1 MSRILNRFL
10 VLLCFLWLA
19 VTAAALPPGLSLGQ
33 LVVDQWNDRSG
44 LPSNSVLD
52 VLQDAR
58 GYVWIAS
65 YDGLV
70 RFDGKAFTVF
80 TKDSEAGFRS
90 NSARVLLSSADG
102 TLWVGT
108 NTEGLF
114 SYRDGR
120 FTAYGLSSGLPDLSV
135 RALGYDGK
143 GRLWAGTA
151 GGLAV
156 LENDRFLPAT
166 GNVGIPTFFL
176 TLGDGSLLLGS
187 NKPGLWRTSATG
199 LSPYLPSLT
208 GPGGVVA
215 GVPFSAA
222 FLDQRNQLWL
232 GTATGRI
239 LVVKGN
245 EIVRTIEPAA
255 LRGGTVKEFLVD
267 RDGTLWV
274 ATDKGLLYS
283 TEDAFLGYNEE
294 NGLPNNSVTSLCQDQ
309 EGSLWVGTERGGLVK
324 FSPGKFINV
333 TQREGLAGNAV
344 NTVVEDASGT
354 VWVGSDQGL
363 SVVPGAQ
370 DPALSDPARK
380 RARDRVLTDLGKAR
394 IRQIRLDARGV
405 LWFSTYSDWGLY
417 AFDGLRS
424 WSISQKDGLPVNRV
438 RLSLEDGQGRLW
450 IGTTAG
456 LVARHGGV
464 TTTYGRDQGLK
475 NDFILA
481 LHEDHQG
488 NLWVGLDGG
497 GVARLGEGG
506 RFQSW
511 TTTEGLVGNVAF
523 RFFSDARERLWIC
536 TSDGLSLFQEG
547 GFRNFRS
554 TEGLISDSVYQILQ
568 EPGNGPLW
576 LVTSR
581 GLQVVAAETLLAI
594 GKGVDRSA
602 FRVLDRLDGLAGQPS
617 SNSWAFQN
625 PQGVLYFPTI
635 GGLSIYN
642 PQSVSR
648 NPTPPPV
655 YLETLRFDETTVTA
669 GTSAVIPAG
678 TKRVVFQFAAL
689 SFMVPQKVGFQYRL
703 EGYDTQWISSGG
715 ERTAVYTNLP
725 PRDYTFRVRAWNNDG
740 VVNETGA
747 SISLRME
754 PRFFE
759 TPWFLALAAVVLV
772 GSGFLVN
779 VVRVRAVNHRKDE
792 LERQVADRTEALNLE
807 KQKSEALLL
816 NVLPPRVAE
825 ELKLH
830 GRAEPQVHGGVS
842 VLFADLVAFT
852 ETASRLTPAQTI
864 HELNE
869 LFGAFDAIA
878 ARHGAER
885 IKTIGDA
892 WLAVAGLSD
901 PEGEGADRA
910 GALKLAAVAHDILA
924 YLKER
929 RGRAVL
935 AWQIRIG
942 LHTGPVVGGV
952 VGIKKYIYDIFG
964 DTVNTAFR
972 MQAEAAPDTAV
983 LSETTA
989 RLVSDHWPSRS
1000 RGPSQVKGKG
1010 TMELFVLDA

>member
-1 MSRILNRFL
+1 MKRFL
-10 VLLCFLWLA
+10 LVLACLA
-19 VTAAALPPGLSLGQ
+19 WSLPLAALPSGLSLGQ

-52 VLQDAR
+52 VLQDSR

-70 RFDGKAFTVF
+70 RFDGKAFTTF
-80 TKDSEAGFRS
+80 TKDSTAGFRS
-90 NSARVLLSSADG
+90 NSARVLLSAADG

-114 SYRDGR
+114 AYRDGK
-120 FTAYGLSSGLPDLSV
+120 FAAFGKAQGLPDLSV

-143 GRLWAGTA
+143 GRLWAGTSA
-151 GGLAV
+151 GLAI
-156 LENDRFLPAT
+156 LENGGFTTAK

-176 TLGDGSLLLGS
+176 TLGDGSLLMGS
-187 NKPGLWRTSATG
+187 NKPGLWQTSASG
-199 LSPYLPSLT
+199 LVPYLPAMTSEGQPL
-208 GPGGVVA
+208 A

-245 EIVRTIEPAA
+245 QIVRTIEPDA
-255 LRGGTVKEFLVD
+255 LKGGTVKDFLVD

-283 TEDAFLGYNEE
+283 QDEGFVGYTEE
-294 NGLPNNSVTSLCQDQ
+294 NGLPNNSVTSLWQDQ

-344 NTVVEDASGT
+344 NAVVEDSWGT

-363 SVVPGAQ
+363 SILPGPS
-370 DPALSDPARK
+370 DPALTDPVRTKAREK
-380 RARDRVLTDLGKAR
+380 LMADLGRAR
-394 IRQIRLDARGV
+394 IRQIRLDGQGV
-405 LWFSTYSDWGLY
+405 LWFATYSDHGLV
-417 AFDGLRS
+417 AFDGVTS
-424 WSISQKDGLPVNRV
+424 KTITQKDGLPVNRV
-438 RLSLEDGQGRLW
+438 RLSLEDRQGRLW

-456 LVARHGGV
+456 LVMRQGQTSASF
-464 TTTYGRDQGLK
+464 GRDQGLK

-481 LHEDHQG
+481 VHEDAQG
-488 NLWVGLDGG
+488 AIWVGLDGG
-497 GVARLGEGG
+497 GVARLGEDG

-511 TTTEGLVGNVAF
+511 TTTEGLAGNVVF
-523 RFFSDARERLWIC
+523 RFFTDHRDRLWIC

-547 GFRNFRS
+547 GFRTFRS
-554 TEGLISDSVYQILQ
+554 TDGLLSDSVYQMLQ
-568 EPGNGPLW
+568 EPGGGPLW

-581 GLQVVAAETLLAI
+581 GLQVVSAETLLAV
-594 GKGVDRSA
+594 GKAVDRSA

-617 SNSWAFQN
+617 ANSWAYQN
-625 PQGVLYFPTI
+625 AQGVLFFPTI
-635 GGLSIYN
+635 GGLSVYN

-655 YLETLRFDETTVTA
+655 YLETMAFDDSVVNA
-669 GTSAVIPAG
+669 GDHAVIPAG
-678 TKRVVFQFAAL
+678 TRRVVFQYAAL

-703 EGYDTQWISSGG
+703 EGYDTRWISSGG

-725 PRDYTFRVRAWNNDG
+725 PGDYTFRVRAWNNDG

-747 SISLRME
+747 AITLKME
-754 PRFFE
+754 PRYWE
-759 TPWFLALAAVVLV
+759 TPWFLALVAGLLV
-772 GSGFLVN
+772 GAGFLVN
-779 VVRVRAVNHRKDE
+779 VVRVRAINRRKIE
-792 LERQVADRTEALNLE
+792 LERQVAERTEALNLE
-807 KQKSEALLL
+807 KQKSESLLL
-816 NVLPPRVAE
+816 NVLPPRVAD
-825 ELKLH
+825 ELKVN
-830 GRAEPQVHGGVS
+830 GRSEPQVHGGVT
-842 VLFADLVAFT
+842 VLVADLVAFT
-852 ETASRLTPAQTI
+852 QTASNLTPAQTI
-864 HELNE
+864 HELND
-869 LFGAFDAIA
+869 LFGTFDAVA

-901 PEGEGADRA
+901 PESPGSDREGALR
-910 GALKLAAVAHDILA
+910 LAAVAREILEV
-924 YLKER
+924 LRER
-929 RGRAVL
+929 RGRSSM

-942 LHTGPVVGGV
+942 LHTGAVVGGV

-972 MQAEAAPDTAV
+972 MQTEAAPDTVV

-989 RLVSDHWPSRS
+989 RLVEDRFPVVS
-1000 RGPSQVKGKG
+1000 RGPSSVKGKG
-1010 TMELFVLDA
+1010 EMELFLLNT

>member
-1 MSRILNRFL
+1 
-10 VLLCFLWLA
+10 
-19 VTAAALPPGLSLGQ
+19 LGQ

-52 VLQDAR
+52 VLQDSR
-58 GYVWIAS
+58 GYIWIAS

-70 RFDGKAFTVF
+70 RFDGKAFSVF
-80 TKDSEAGFRS
+80 TKGAESGFLS
-90 NSARVLLSSADG
+90 NSARTLLSSADG

-114 SYRDGR
+114 SYRDGI
-120 FTAYGLSSGLPDLSV
+120 FHGYGKDAGLPDLSV
-135 RALGYDGK
+135 RALGYDGN

-156 LENDRFLPAT
+156 LENGKFRVAKGT
-166 GNVGIPTFFL
+166 VGIPSFFL
-176 TLGDGSLLLGS
+176 TLGDGSLLMGS
-187 NKPGLWRTSATG
+187 NKPGLWQTSSSG
-199 LSPYLPSLT
+199 LVPYLPALT
-208 GPGGVVA
+208 GEGTPLA
-215 GVPFSAA
+215 GVPISAA

-245 EIVRTIEPAA
+245 EIIQTIEPEA
-255 LRGGTVKEFLVD
+255 LKGGTVKDFLVD

-283 TEDAFLGYNEE
+283 HGDGFLGYTEE

-324 FSPGKFINV
+324 FSPGKFINL

-344 NTVVEDASGT
+344 NTVIEDPAGT
-354 VWVGSDQGL
+354 VWVGADQGL
-363 SVVPGAQ
+363 SIVPSAT
-370 DPALSDPARK
+370 DPALTDPARK
-380 RARDRVLTDLGKAR
+380 KARAKVVEDLGKAR

-405 LWFSTYSDWGLY
+405 LWFATYSDLALY
-417 AFDGLRS
+417 AFDGLKS
-424 WSISQKDGLPVNRV
+424 WSITQKDGLPVNRV
-438 RLSLEDGQGRLW
+438 RLSLEDSKGRLW

-456 LVARHGGV
+456 LVMRDGGV
-464 TTTYGRDQGLK
+464 TTAFGRDQGLK

-481 LHEDHQG
+481 LHEDSSG
-488 NLWVGLDGG
+488 AIWVGLDGG
-497 GVARLGEGG
+497 GVARLGADG

-511 TTTEGLVGNVAF
+511 TTAQGLAGNVVF
-523 RFFSDARERLWIC
+523 RFFSDNNDRLWVC
-536 TSDGLSLFQEG
+536 TSDGLSLYQEG
-547 GFRNFRS
+547 GFRTFRS
-554 TEGLISDSVYQILQ
+554 TDGLLSDSVYQLLQ
-568 EPGNGPLW
+568 EHGAGPLW

-581 GLQVVAAETLLAI
+581 GLQIILPETLLAV
-594 GKGVDRSA
+594 GKSVHRSTY
-602 FRVLDRLDGLAGQPS
+602 RVLDRLDGLAGQPS
-617 SNSWAFQN
+617 ANSWAFQN
-625 PQGVLYFPTI
+625 AQGVLYFPTI

-655 YLETLRFDETTVTA
+655 YLETLRFDDTVQTA
-669 GTSAVIPAG
+669 GASAVIPAG
-678 TKRVVFQFAAL
+678 TRRVVFQFAAL

-703 EGYDTQWISSGG
+703 EGYDPAWIASGG

-725 PRDYTFRVRAWNNDG
+725 PGDYTFRVRAWNNDG

-747 SISLRME
+747 AIALRME
-754 PRFFE
+754 PRFYE
-759 TPWFLALAAVVLV
+759 TPWFLALAAGLLV

-779 VVRVRAVNHRKDE
+779 VVRLRTINRRKEE
-792 LERQVADRTEALNLE
+792 LERQVTERTEALNLE

-816 NVLPPRVAE
+816 NVLPARVAD
-825 ELKLH
+825 ELKRN
-830 GRAEPQVHGGVS
+830 GRAEPQVHAGVT
-842 VLFADLVAFT
+842 VLVADLVAFT
-852 ETASRLTPAQTI
+852 QTASNMTPSQTI
-864 HELNE
+864 HELND
-869 LFGAFDAIA
+869 LFGTFDAVA
-878 ARHGAER
+878 AQHGAER

-901 PEGEGADRA
+901 PEGTSSEREGALR
-910 GALKLAAVAHDILA
+910 LAAVAHEILGV
-924 YLKER
+924 LRER
-929 RGRAVL
+929 RGRSSF

-972 MQAEAAPDTAV
+972 MQTEASPDSV
-983 LSETTA
+983 VISETTA
-989 RLVSDHWPSRS
+989 HLISERWAVTS
-1000 RGPSQVKGKG
+1000 RGPVAIKGKG
-1010 TMELFVLDA
+1010 TMELFLLNS